1 MGTRDVHPARKQQQE
16 ELSFGEFVRQIGWS
30 LKL

>member
-1 MGTRDVHPARKQQQE
+1 MGTRNVHPARKQQQK
-16 ELSFGEFVRQIGWS
+16 ELSFGEIVRQIGWS